1 MFLLGKLRNDIF
13 CEVVFFNFGVED
25 SKVVYGFREGFD
37 LVVFEY
43 DDEYYFV
50 VVIDL
55 MFGVLEEIFGFFI
68 YYFVLSDVV
77 VFGVRLRWFVV
88 DFFFFEGILREFFEV
103 MMKDLNVECCKYG
116 LVIVGGYI
124 GVYLSILELIVMII
138 VMGIVRKGELKFF
151 FVKLG
156 DKIVVMVKVGF
167 EFVVLVVYFR
177 VDEFLKVLIKK
188 EFMRFKCFFYF
199 EMVVFDV
206 LVVKFFVRGM
216 YDVIEGGLMVFM
228 R

>member
-88 DFFFFEGILREFFEV
+88 GFFFF
-103 MMKDLNVECCKYG
+103 
-116 LVIVGGYI
+116 
-124 GVYLSILELIVMII
+124 
-138 VMGIVRKGELKFF
+138 
-151 FVKLG
+151 
-156 DKIVVMVKVGF
+156 
-167 EFVVLVVYFR
+167 
-177 VDEFLKVLIKK
+177 
-188 EFMRFKCFFYF
+188 
-199 EMVVFDV
+199 
-206 LVVKFFVRGM
+206 
-216 YDVIEGGLMVFM
+216 
-228 R
+228 